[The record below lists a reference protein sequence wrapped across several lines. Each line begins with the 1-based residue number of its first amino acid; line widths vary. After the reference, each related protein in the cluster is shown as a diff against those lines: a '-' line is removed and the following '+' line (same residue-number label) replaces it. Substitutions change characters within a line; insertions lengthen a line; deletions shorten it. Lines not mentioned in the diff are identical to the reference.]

1 MKENRLVTWIRKH
14 PVWSIAFA
22 LLLFVVGI
30 PVLINLCYSCDH
42 VFYVTRWDAADVL
55 AFYGTILGASIAA
68 ASLIVT
74 IRFTRRQIERESYIK
89 GETEKWNKAEMVVDK
104 ALLAISPL
112 NMVIAP
118 CFAEKLNEMIDKN
131 ITALQRYKLSAKTS
145 LDGLKI
151 YISPDDYPVLS
162 SLVEQMLKGV
172 EEYCKI
178 ADDTLQP
185 FNSMVTH
192 ILNQSENLDKH
203 IVQLNEES
211 TQSAGQIAI
220 AYSGSYQDLL
230 NLKRATF
237 ESIYSRI
244 EKEANQK
251 LSLFRSADECPH
263 LNGSEKTK

>member
-1 MKENRLVTWIRKH
+1 MNENRFVSWVRRH
-14 PVWSIAFA
+14 PVWSIVIA
-22 LLLFVVGI
+22 LLFFIVFI

-55 AFYGTILGASIAA
+55 AYYGTVLGAAIAA
-68 ASLIVT
+68 TSLIIT
-74 IRFTRRQIERESYIK
+74 IRFTRKQIERESYIK
-89 GETEKWNKAEMVVDK
+89 GETEKWNKAERVIDK
-104 ALLAISPL
+104 ALLDISPL

-118 CFAEKLNEMIDKN
+118 CFSEKLTEMIDKN
-131 ITALQRYKLSAKTS
+131 VTAIQQYKLSAKTS
-145 LDGLKI
+145 VDGLKI

-178 ADDTLQP
+178 ADEILQP

-237 ESIYSRI
+237 ESIYARI

-263 LNGSEKTK
+263 LNGSEKRK